1 MLKGIV
7 KRTKD
12 IILELC
18 VITLVYTLVIY
29 IKQN

>member
-7 KRTKD
+7 KRIKD
-12 IILELC
+12 NVLELC
-18 VITLVYTLVIY
+18 VITLVYTLVFY